1 MLTKLFP
8 QAPPAPCVLVVLLF
22 LGVLLS
28 REASTKEAL
37 PVFLSDQQDFFA
49 VELIGDDIE
58 PGVYQFN
65 DGLTLLDVIK
75 LTDPGRVN
83 SFEVESYDTYSG
95 VDFNDFDNDDGS
107 SYLVSALTGNRYC

>member
-28 REASTKEAL
+28 REASTNEAL
-37 PVFLSDQQDFFA
+37 PVFLSDQQDFVA
-49 VELIGDDIE
+49 VELIGDGVE

-65 DGLTLLDVIK
+65 DGLTFLDVIK

-83 SFEVESYDTYSG
+83 SLEVESSG
-95 VDFNDFDNDDGS
+95 FQTIRSG
-107 SYLVSALTGNRYC
+107 